1 MLERFG
7 KIGIIYNSDIE
18 ESYNLA
24 QKMQLKFMNSQLF
37 SLETMADDIDL
48 AIAIGGDGTFLKVS
62 RFYAPYNT
70 SILGFNVG
78 RLGYLTQAKPDEIDD
93 VFNKLKNNDF
103 VIEKRLMLKANN
115 YTALND
121 VVVKGVNCARSS
133 TMSLYINDEKL
144 CSYVAD
150 GLIISTPTGSTAY
163 SLSAGGPIVSPD
175 VKCFLIIPIC
185 PHTLNM
191 RPIVVPVDEKI
202 IIKNSNENENLN
214 VSFDG
219 QVDIIVENEITIE
232 KNENFANLLI
242 LNHKKDKFY
251 DILKEKLHWSLSPKK

>member
-1 MLERFG
+1 
-7 KIGIIYNSDIE
+7 
-18 ESYNLA
+18 
-24 QKMQLKFMNSQLF
+24 MN
-37 SLETMADDIDL
+37 
-48 AIAIGGDGTFLKVS
+48 
-62 RFYAPYNT
+62 
-70 SILGFNVG
+70 
-78 RLGYLTQAKPDEIDD
+78 
-93 VFNKLKNNDF
+93 
-103 VIEKRLMLKANN
+103 
-115 YTALND
+115 
-121 VVVKGVNCARSS
+121 VVKINYP
-133 TMSLYINDEKL
+133 TMDAI
-144 CSYVAD
+144 
-150 GLIISTPTGSTAY
+150 T
-163 SLSAGGPIVSPD
+163 IV
-175 VKCFLIIPIC
+175 PIC